1 MIKRENLT
9 TGTRY
14 SNSMGESAFVGS
26 RIEGKQRVTTVKI
39 DVPYEDAIT
48 GEDFSASYTVKLS
61 VPTNALPADYAT
73 AVEKAAEYIAA
84 ELPDAAA
91 RAALAAGAIEWSIDD
106 IIPV

>member
-9 TGTRY
+9 TGTKY
-14 SNSMGESAFVGS
+14 SNSLGDSAFVGS
-26 RIEGKQRVTTVKI
+26 RIEGSQRVTTVKF

-48 GEDFSASYTVKLS
+48 GENFLASQTVKVS
-61 VPTNALPADYAT
+61 VPVNSLPADYAT
-73 AVEKAAEYIAA
+73 ALEKCASYVAQ

-91 RAALAAGAIEWSIDD
+91 RAALAAGAIEWTIED